1 MRAQGIRG
9 RDLHQG
15 RCLTPRPDADPEWR
29 IPRRDGATGTVAG
42 SFRVVFAD
50 RVATFRTCSAVV
62 QKRSIGLRCCWRGI
76 DGVLPL
82 LVAPGGDA
90 AVLAMRRD
98 DLPQGM
104 GILSVMRHRRLFLG
118 LSSGVC
124 SLGFVVR
131 DL

>member
-50 RVATFRTCSAVV
+50 RVASFRTCSAVV
-62 QKRSIGLRCCWRGI
+62 QKRSIGLRCCWGG
-76 DGVLPL
+76 DGALPL
-82 LVAPGGDA
+82 LVAPGGDV

-98 DLPQGM
+98 DLPHGT
-104 GILSVMRHRRLFLG
+104 GI
-118 LSSGVC
+118 
-124 SLGFVVR
+124 
-131 DL
+131 